1 MCLAHLQVFFGLN
14 LKGLMGMKT
23 EEVGALTTKPVRK
36 RTRSDGE
43 QTRKAILDLAVDL
56 ASMEGLDQLS
66 IGRLASETGMSKSGL
81 FAHFGSKTALQL
93 AAIEQARLRYVE
105 RVVKPALNAHKG
117 LARLES
123 LCDAMLDYLD
133 KRVFPGGCF
142 FAKTRAE
149 FNGRPGQVHDELV
162 THKAWI
168 RDLLATLAQDAISL
182 GELSSKTDAEV
193 LSFELE
199 SYWDAPNW
207 VLHDKSGP
215 RDMDLACRAM
225 IRTLKAAGAKSLPR
239 LNRRLASKKARRL
252 N

>member
-1 MCLAHLQVFFGLN
+1 MHTEMEEMAAF
-14 LKGLMGMKT
+14 KT
-23 EEVGALTTKPVRK
+23 EPVRK
-36 RTRSDGE
+36 HTRSDGE
-43 QTRKAILDLAVDL
+43 RTRKAILDLAVDL
-56 ASMEGLDQLS
+56 ASLDGLEQLS

-105 RVVKPALNAHKG
+105 RVVKPALNAKKG

-149 FNGRPGQVHDELV
+149 FNGRPGQVHEQLLI
-162 THKAWI
+162 HKAWI
-168 RDLLATLAQDAISL
+168 RDLLATLAQDAISHR
-182 GELSSKTDAEV
+182 ELSAKTDAEV

-199 SYWDAPNW
+199 SFWDAPNW

-215 RDMDLACRAM
+215 RDMNLSCDAM
-225 IRTLKAAGAKSLPR
+225 VRTLKAAGAKSLPR
-239 LNRRLASKKARRL
+239 LNRRLASGKNGRANNRNVQNMIAPTVK
-252 N
+252 